1 MKIRRLPQA
10 FLLGASLLFGTV
22 ATTPAAF
29 ADSSAAGMER
39 LTEKLRSQDFR
50 MRVQAALL
58 LGKTGD
64 PRALRA
70 LTSSLDDQSVA
81 VRAASAAAL
90 GILGDPAALP
100 ALRRHEDDES
110 PAVRRRIESTI
121 SALEKKERSQLVE
134 RRSAKVL
141 VKFDPFDSGESPEAI
156 GAAAQ
161 ASREALGKLTEI
173 AMLNPSEDPQT
184 ASKRHARPVV
194 MVRATLRKLSATHEG
209 SDTVISADVEF
220 LVERFPE
227 RSIMGRLSGNASV
240 KSSVDSTQERTR
252 MQEEAVGAAVTSA
265 LRSSEKALLAAGG
278 RG

>member
-1 MKIRRLPQA
+1 
-10 FLLGASLLFGTV
+10 
-22 ATTPAAF
+22 
-29 ADSSAAGMER
+29 
-39 LTEKLRSQDFR
+39 

-64 PRALRA
+64 ARALRA
-70 LTSSLDDQSVA
+70 LSASLDDESVA

-100 ALRRHEDDES
+100 ALRRHGDDAS
-110 PAVRRRIESTI
+110 AAVRRRIESTI
-121 SALEKKERSQLVE
+121 SGLEKKERNQLVR

-141 VKFDPFDSGESPEAI
+141 VKFDPFSSGDESPEAI

-161 ASREALGKLTEI
+161 ASREVLSKLTEI
-173 AMLNPSEDPQT
+173 AVLNPSEDPQT
-184 ASKRHARPVV
+184 ASKRHSRPVV
-194 MVRATLRKLSATHEG
+194 MVRASLRKLSATQEG
-209 SDTVISADVEF
+209 GDTVVSADVEF
-220 LVERFPE
+220 LVERFPG

-240 KSSVDSTQERTR
+240 KSSVDSSQERAR